1 MIADRYPLWSRW
13 LALVFGGVLGG
24 LAGPHP
30 AFPMSLVEHVPAVTQ
45 LMDGNALAFALRFDQ
60 PINHYRSTLT
70 LVTPDGASMLRPR
83 LSAQPNTLYSAI
95 GRLMPGAYELRWQA
109 YAPAVKRFR
118 SPSLLKVA
126 PSPQPPDRSSRLELV
141 LV

>member
-13 LALVFGGVLGG
+13 LALVFGGILGS
-24 LAGPHP
+24 LAGPHS

-45 LMDGNALAFALRFDQ
+45 LMDGNTLAFALRFDQ

-70 LVTPDGASMLRPR
+70 LVTPDGTSMLRPR

-95 GRLMPGAYELRWQA
+95 GRLKPGAYELRW
-109 YAPAVKRFR
+109 
-118 SPSLLKVA
+118 
-126 PSPQPPDRSSRLELV
+126 
-141 LV
+141 

>member
-13 LALVFGGVLGG
+13 LALVFGGILGG

-109 YAPAVKRFR
+109 YAASGETWEGTVPFT
-118 SPSLLKVA
+118 VA
-126 PSPQPPDRSSRLELV
+126 R
-141 LV
+141 

>member
-13 LALVFGGVLGG
+13 LAPVFGGILGG
-24 LAGPHP
+24 LAGPHS

-45 LMDGNALAFALRFDQ
+45 LLDGNTLAFALRFDQ

-70 LVTPDGASMLRPR
+70 LVTPDGKSILRPR

-109 YAPAVKRFR
+109 YAA
-118 SPSLLKVA
+118 SG
-126 PSPQPPDRSSRLELV
+126 ETW
-141 LV
+141 